1 MNIKSTQINLPYIY
15 IVTARTDLLTLMAED
30 LDAVNKHEEMKIRLK
45 QEISGK
51 TFRSLNELEQSVEQH
66 TLETTEIKVIEIS
79 ERYRDGLHP
88 VDNDFMCFAVVDE
101 NSNLLN
107 LQAFDLD
114 KAKNQI
120 QTNFGDLVIA
130 FENKEELR
138 IDVRK
143 KTLEKM
149 GCIITHQSSLLS
161 ALDSICSSP
170 LSMMNREFDFIRIKQ
185 SELATIRGDVKG
197 RHSTWIKKTES
208 FNGYNID
215 LSFSGI
221 CHLNEAVVEFLDRGF
236 NLRTQEGRVLFNDNC
251 YPGVVR
257 FQKAPD
263 TPFKKSTLSFLS
275 SASESLVSF
284 HSA

>member
-15 IVTARTDLLTLMAED
+15 IVTARTDLLNSMAED
-30 LDAVNKHEEMKIRLK
+30 LDAVNKHEEMKLQLK
-45 QEISGK
+45 QEIAGK
-51 TFRSLNELEQSVEQH
+51 TFRSLNELEQTVEQH
-66 TLETTEIKVIEIS
+66 TLPRTAFKVIEIS

-130 FENKEELR
+130 FENAEELR

-143 KTLEKM
+143 TLNQENS
-149 GCIITHQSSLLS
+149 GFTNLDSLIS

-185 SELATIRGDVKG
+185 SKLATIRGDAEG
-197 RHSTWIKKTES
+197 RHSTMIKKAQS
-208 FNGYNID
+208 FNGYNLD
-215 LSFSGI
+215 LIYSGI
-221 CHLNEAVVEFLDRGF
+221 CHLNEAIVELLGRGF
-236 NLRTQEGRVLFNDNC
+236 NLHTREGKLFNDIH

-257 FQKAPD
+257 LQKAPD
-263 TPFKKSTLSFLS
+263 APFKN
-275 SASESLVSF
+275 SLVS
-284 HSA
+284 SLASSLDSLDSCYCA